1 MIDSSAPAAGDQAAI
16 AATAGVVSVHHN
28 TTSWYNNASFALPL
42 LATVVAAIAGALLRN
57 VDWLAFAG
65 FLLAV
70 TLLMIP
76 VVLTSWRH
84 TATAVVLTRAG
95 ISALHNGRR
104 LQTVPWRDVI
114 AIERRETQGN
124 VRWLVQ
130 SAAGEHVTLE
140 GELNDIDGLL
150 RTARGLAGLP
160 DEK

>member
-1 MIDSSAPAAGDQAAI
+1 MTERGAPAAGDEAAI
-16 AATAGVVSVHHN
+16 AATADVISVHRN

-42 LATVVAAIAGALLRN
+42 LATVVAAIVGALLRN

-65 FLLAV
+65 FLLVV

-84 TATAVVLTRAG
+84 TATAVVLTREG
-95 ISALHNGRR
+95 IAALHNGRTLKR
-104 LQTVPWRDVI
+104 LSWRDVV
-114 AIERRETQGN
+114 ALDRRETQGN

-130 SAAGEHVTLE
+130 SPAGDHLTLE
-140 GELNDIDGLL
+140 GELDNLDGLL
-150 RTARGLAGLP
+150 REVRRLAGLP